1 MVELFS
7 DQVRLLTLIVG
18 CAALWSVES
27 VAPLYLQTNRLRRS
41 RPTLA
46 LAVILIVTTLAL
58 SFTTAAVAAFTAKY
72 DLGILL
78 LVKMPLWLA
87 TLGGIA
93 ALDLFT
99 YFAHVLLHKSGI
111 GWRFHRIHHSD
122 NQVNVTTAFRQ
133 HPGET
138 LWRILWQIFAIVSFG
153 IPLWMLAVYLFIST
167 LNAQLEHANIR
178 VFEPVD
184 RVIRLLF
191 VTPNMHKV
199 HHSREQFQT
208 DTNYSNI
215 FSVWDCM
222 FGTYTERVD
231 FDQLSYGLDGF
242 DREDQQS
249 WTALLNTPFSV
260 RP

>member
-1 MVELFS
+1 MVELLS
-7 DQVRLLTLIVG
+7 DQVRSLTLIVG

-27 VAPLYLQTNRLRRS
+27 FAPLYLQANRFRRS
-41 RPTLA
+41 RPNIA
-46 LAVILIVTTLAL
+46 LAVILIVTNLAL
-58 SFTTAAVAAFTAKY
+58 SFAIAAVAAFTAQY
-72 DLGILL
+72 ELGILF
-78 LVKMPLWLA
+78 LVRMPLWLG
-87 TLGGIA
+87 TLAGIA

-99 YFAHVLLHKSGI
+99 YIAHVLLHKSGI

-138 LWRILWQIFAIVSFG
+138 FWRILWQILAIVSFG
-153 IPLWMLAVYLFIST
+153 IPLWMLAIYLFIST

-184 RVIRLLF
+184 RVLRLLF

-199 HHSREQFQT
+199 HHSRKQFQT
-208 DTNYSNI
+208 DTNFSNI
-215 FSVWDCM
+215 LSVWDRM
-222 FGTYTERVD
+222 FGTYTARVD

-242 DREDQQS
+242 DHEEKQTWR
-249 WTALLNTPFSV
+249 ALLKIPFSDSL
-260 RP
+260 

>member
-1 MVELFS
+1 MVGLFS

-27 VAPLYLQTNRLRRS
+27 VAPLYLQANRFRRS
-41 RPTLA
+41 SPNIA
-46 LAVILIVTTLAL
+46 LAIILIVTNLAF
-58 SFTTAAVAAFTAKY
+58 SFATAGVAAFTAQY
-72 DLGILL
+72 HLGILL

-87 TLGGIA
+87 TLAGIA

-99 YFAHVLLHKSGI
+99 YVAHVLLHKSST

-122 NQVNVTTAFRQ
+122 SQVNVTTAFRQ

-138 LWRILWQIFAIVSFG
+138 LWRILWQILAIVLFG
-153 IPLWMLAVYLFIST
+153 IPLWMLASYLFIST

-184 RVIRLLF
+184 RVLRLLF

-199 HHSREQFQT
+199 HHSRKQFQT

-215 FSVWDCM
+215 LSVWDRM
-222 FGTYTERVD
+222 FGTYTARLD
-231 FDQLSYGLDGF
+231 FGQLSYGLDGF
-242 DREDQQS
+242 DQENQQT
-249 WTALLNTPFSV
+249 WRALLKTPFSV
-260 RP
+260 SL